1 MLRHRTGL
9 LTLVL
14 ALLVAGC
21 GSSNPKLIAQT
32 DADKLN
38 ASVDQIQQ
46 ACDSGNAGQ
55 VRQRTQG
62 TRDLIDGLPRK
73 VDKQLKQN
81 MNDWLDQIDKRA
93 GRDCG
98 GSSPTPSATAT
109 ETPTQTSTPTP
120 TETATPTPTETAT
133 PTPTATATATPSA
146 TATATPNTGGG
157 TQAPGNGDN
166 GNSGGSQGPGT
177 IIAPEVGTP

>member
-9 LTLVL
+9 LTLAL
-14 ALLVAGC
+14 ALFVAGC
-21 GSSNPKLIAQT
+21 GSSNPKLLAQT

-62 TRDLIDGLPRK
+62 TRDLIDGLPRR

-81 MNDWLDQIDKRA
+81 MSDWLDQIDKRA
-93 GRDCG
+93 SRDCG
-98 GSSPTPSATAT
+98 ASTPTATPSAT
-109 ETPTQTSTPTP
+109 ETPTPTATATPAP
-120 TETATPTPTETAT
+120 TTTPTPTETAT

-146 TATATPNTGGG
+146 TATSTPNTGGG
-157 TQAPGNGDN
+157 TQAPNGNGD
-166 GNSGGSQGPGT
+166 SGGSQGPGT
-177 IIAPEVGTP
+177 IIPPESGTP